1 MLVKKQLFLLCS
13 IQLKL
18 VKTAQVFALI
28 LATNSTKIR
37 VTTIIIVILAQP
49 THRNGGCIRKLLLS
63 HRLILWP
70 QSWPPSFSSPMICF
84 HLPMLLPTIHKNF
97 LERVACMYYDMRTL
111 ASVCS
116 TRDQNNFIIRAE
128 NTIWE
133 PFKKSK
139 NVKRYR

>member
-49 THRNGGCIRKLLLS
+49 THRNGGCIPEIAAFTSVDPVTAKLT
-63 HRLILWP
+63 
-70 QSWPPSFSSPMICF
+70 PSFSSPMICF

-128 NTIWE
+128 NTRGH
-133 PFKKSK
+133 S
-139 NVKRYR
+139 

>member
-49 THRNGGCIRKLLLS
+49 THRNGGCIPEIAAFTSVDPVTAKLTPLLF
-63 HRLILWP
+63 IP
-70 QSWPPSFSSPMICF
+70 DDMFSSPDASAYYTQKLF
-84 HLPMLLPTIHKNF
+84 RKG
-97 LERVACMYYDMRTL
+97 CMHVL
-111 ASVCS
+111 
-116 TRDQNNFIIRAE
+116 
-128 NTIWE
+128 
-133 PFKKSK
+133 
-139 NVKRYR
+139 